1 MASVRAPTDSL
12 NDSVMDGVSLCIGVS
27 LGFVAKPQAQ
37 MAYCRW
43 EYTRLKYIILSA
55 FIYLKSLFS
64 SFEMRVYPSLDYD
77 LSAFQDILLS

>member
-12 NDSVMDGVSLCIGVS
+12 NDSVMDGVS

-43 EYTRLKYIILSA
+43 EYTRLKYILSA
-55 FIYLKSLFS
+55 FIYLNSRK
-64 SFEMRVYPSLDYD
+64 
-77 LSAFQDILLS
+77 ACFQALKCVCIPV